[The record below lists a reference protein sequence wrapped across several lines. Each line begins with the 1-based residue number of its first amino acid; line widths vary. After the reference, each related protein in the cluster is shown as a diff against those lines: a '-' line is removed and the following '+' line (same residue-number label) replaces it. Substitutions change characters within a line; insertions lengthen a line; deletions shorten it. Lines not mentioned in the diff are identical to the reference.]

1 MDVQFG
7 YKDFVY
13 NLTILDYRLYM
24 MKGVFVVTAN
34 K

>member
-1 MDVQFG
+1 MDLQFG
-7 YKDFVY
+7 NKDFVY